1 MTIDIAYFFYTL
13 FLAVICMLIIAFIE
27 FLKFKRW
34 AKYMDERPEAEPFRD
49 YEPVQLSK
57 RQQRLF
63 NQVYRNAKR
72 ECDAKFKQVRS

>member
-1 MTIDIAYFFYTL
+1 MKIDIAYLLYTTAL
-13 FLAVICMLIIAFIE
+13 VVIGTLIVAFIE

-34 AKYMDERPEAEPFRD
+34 AKWMDEQPEATPYREP
-49 YEPVQLSK
+49 ESVQLSK

-72 ECDAKFKQVRS
+72 ECDARFKQVSR

>member
-1 MTIDIAYFFYTL
+1 MTIDIAYLFYTTAL
-13 FLAVICMLIIAFIE
+13 VVTGTLIVVFIE

-34 AKYMDERPEAEPFRD
+34 AKWMDQQPEATPYREP
-49 YEPVQLSK
+49 EPVQLSK

-72 ECDAKFKQVRS
+72 ECDARFKQVNK

>member
-1 MTIDIAYFFYTL
+1 MTIDIAYFFYTT
-13 FLAVICMLIIAFIE
+13 AIVVICTLIIAFIE
-27 FLKFKRW
+27 FIKFKRW
-34 AKYMDERPEAEPFRD
+34 AKWMDQQPEAQPFRD

-72 ECDAKFKQVRS
+72 ECDARFKQVRP

>member
-1 MTIDIAYFFYTL
+1 MKIDIAYLFYTAFFVGL
-13 FLAVICMLIIAFIE
+13 VYLTIILVE

-34 AKYMDERPEAEPFRD
+34 AKWMDQQPEATPYREP
-49 YEPVQLSK
+49 EPVQLSK

-72 ECDAKFKQVRS
+72 ECDARFKQVSR